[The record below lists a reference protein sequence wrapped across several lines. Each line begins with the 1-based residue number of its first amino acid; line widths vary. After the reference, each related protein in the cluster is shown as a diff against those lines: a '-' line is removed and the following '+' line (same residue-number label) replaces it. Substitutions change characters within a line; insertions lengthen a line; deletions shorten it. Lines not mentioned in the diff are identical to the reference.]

1 MRSGKGKGAGG
12 PGCTHGGG
20 HRRPLRRPPAR
31 KMSPWLWGAT
41 CANPRWTQCRGMPE
55 ACLRAGGN
63 AGRPG
68 QSSGAFFHYDYT
80 ARRFFLHGSPP
91 KQAAPQQ
98 KGAAAGPRRGRW
110 QLLSAENRCPA
121 QASAATPRLCCAVLA
136 PSVCTTS
143 PTAAGGARG
152 TGRLAPQRWR
162 RVYKNFHPFQWA
174 IIPPIGAKI

>member
-20 HRRPLRRPPAR
+20 HRGPLRRPPAR

-68 QSSGAFFHYDYT
+68 QSSGAVFHYDYT
-80 ARRFFLHGSPP
+80 ARRFFYMAALPNKQRRSTKEQLQAHDEVGGSCSAPRTSALP
-91 KQAAPQQ
+91 KPVLRLRGSDAPLWSHRSTPLVQQRQVAPETRAALL
-98 KGAAAGPRRGRW
+98 PRG
-110 QLLSAENRCPA
+110 
-121 QASAATPRLCCAVLA
+121 
-136 PSVCTTS
+136 
-143 PTAAGGARG
+143 GGAFTRISTLFSG
-152 TGRLAPQRWR
+152 P
-162 RVYKNFHPFQWA
+162 
-174 IIPPIGAKI
+174 